1 MEHWRYYLRGRLLEL
16 FGLKPQ
22 AIAAYSAAMRVKL
35 DFLRPA
41 NRIAYLLALQERFAD
56 AEPYFQAVLRADPG
70 NAVAHFNLGYTL
82 DKRGHYDKAVRE
94 FREATRLNPR
104 STAPGTNPKIDRA
117 WYGLGLAHAQLGQ
130 HREAAVALEQ
140 AATLQPMN
148 PHAWYQLGM
157 ALHLTGN
164 AERFMQVVMHLLRFD
179 PKMTRRLIVDTGRSD
194 LAHLVQ
200 HLVV

>member
-1 MEHWRYYLRGRLLEL
+1 MEHWRYYLRGRVLEL

-22 AIAAYSAAMRVKL
+22 ALAAYSAAMRVKP

-41 NRIAYLLALQERFAD
+41 NRIAYLLASQDRFAE

-70 NAVAHFNLGYTL
+70 NAVAHFNLGYTY
-82 DKRGHYDKAVRE
+82 DKRGQTDRAVHE
-94 FREATRLNPR
+94 FREATRL
-104 STAPGTNPKIDRA
+104 NPKIDRA

-130 HREAAVALEQ
+130 HREAAEALEQ
-140 AATLQPMN
+140 AAKLQPMN

-157 ALHLTGN
+157 ALHTTRN
-164 AERFMQVVMHLLRFD
+164 PDRFEQVVMHLLRFD

-200 HLVV
+200 HLIV

>member
-1 MEHWRYYLRGRLLEL
+1 MEHWQYYLRGRVLEL

-22 AIAAYSAAMRVKL
+22 AISTYSEAMHVKP

-41 NRIAYLLALQERFAD
+41 NRIAYLLASQDRFAD

-70 NAVAHFNLGYTL
+70 NAVAHFNFGYTL
-82 DKRGHYDKAVRE
+82 AKRGQHALAVRE
-94 FREATRLNPR
+94 FREAARL
-104 STAPGTNPKIDRA
+104 NPKIDRA
-117 WYGLGLAHAQLGQ
+117 WYGLGLAHAALGQ
-130 HREAAVALEQ
+130 HREAAEALEH

-157 ALHLTGN
+157 ALHVTGN
-164 AERFMQVVMHLLRFD
+164 SERFMQVVMHLLRFD
-179 PKMTRRLIVDTGRSD
+179 PKMTRRLIVDAGRSD

>member
-1 MEHWRYYLRGRLLEL
+1 MEHWRYYIHGRLLET
-16 FGLKPQ
+16 FGRARNAIDAYQAALRLK
-22 AIAAYSAAMRVKL
+22 R
-35 DFLRPA
+35 DFHRCS
-41 NRIAYLLALQERFAD
+41 NRIAYLLAGLERYAE

-82 DKRGHYDKAVRE
+82 DKRRQLEKAIHE
-94 FREATRLNPR
+94 FREATRL
-104 STAPGTNPKIDRA
+104 GPKIDRA

-130 HREAAVALEQ
+130 HREAAAALEQ

-148 PHAWYQLGM
+148 HHAWYQLGM
-157 ALHLTGN
+157 ALHVTGN
-164 AERFMQVVMHLLRFD
+164 TARFEQVVMHLLRFD
-179 PKMTRRLIVDTGRSD
+179 PKATRRLIQDTGRSD